1 MRIVRIIA
9 FREFRD
15 VLHSRW
21 LFGFALLFAFL
32 TIAISTYGVSAAQS
46 IEYRGFSQVSASLL
60 NLILFTVPMVSMI
73 LPALSLTTDE
83 ETLFILLTQPLNR
96 SQVLIGK
103 YLGMAGALGS
113 TLLGGLLLGG
123 MVVLIQAGGSY
134 LGSFMLLVLLTA
146 MLIGLFLALGIGIA
160 VFLRE
165 RARAMGTCLGV
176 WFFTVILYD
185 LLVFGLTVAGPAI
198 PLKTLLLTAIVLNPV
213 DAIRVLYLLAVGN
226 NSFVGATG
234 AVIAQALGGTTGIA
248 VLAAVTLGWTL
259 AALGAS
265 VMLFKRTDL

>member
-9 FREFRD
+9 FREFLD
-15 VLHSRW
+15 ALHSRW
-21 LFGFALLFAFL
+21 LFGFGVLFAVL
-32 TIAISTYGVSAAQS
+32 TIAISAYGVSAAQS

-83 ETLFILLTQPLNR
+83 ETLLILLTQPLDR
-96 SQVLIGK
+96 AQVLIGK

-113 TLLGGLLLGG
+113 TLLGGILLGG
-123 MVVLIQAGGSY
+123 LVVLVQAGPGY
-134 LGSFMLLVLLTA
+134 LASFLLLMLLTA
-146 MLIGLFLALGIGIA
+146 MLIGLFLALGISIA
-160 VFLRE
+160 VFSRE

-176 WFFTVILYD
+176 WFFVVILYD

-234 AVIAQALGGTTGIA
+234 AVIAQAMGGTAGI
-248 VLAAVTLGWTL
+248 LLLGAVTLGWTL
-259 AALGAS
+259 AALAAS
-265 VMLFKRTDL
+265 ILLFKRLDL